1 MYIEQ
6 VCDAL
11 LEFEPKKEINWGE
24 AASYSLS
31 NDHQRK
37 QYWDQSGD

>member
-6 VCDAL
+6 VCNAS

-24 AASYSLS
+24 AASFSLS

-37 QYWDQSGD
+37 QYWDQSED